1 MTRLLSVLIFLTVF
15 TGLVVHGGTSS
26 VGRIENPDARIP
38 RVALLVDEPNLEALL
53 LVGFSGV
60 ETLGRAELPTL
71 AAERLLTG
79 GSLGLTNAE
88 VALIVERSGD
98 RGVVKVVQCESGA
111 TVVVLEL
118 PKMPVGETARWIVAR
133 TQPLLGAV
141 ADPMRPRISLPGLR
155 FVTDSAENR
164 VTERAINLMLTA
176 RLQARGAVV
185 LERWRMGDLVF
196 EKSLA
201 TQESPFWKAAEIVDG
216 SVSADGGRL
225 SARVRIRGAAGAE
238 TFAEAAGETAGDMVD
253 AIVIQVM
260 AGSWK
265 TDVGAKNETEAA
277 AFLTEAKWML
287 EHGLPREAWQATE
300 SALALGVT
308 SRREAEMLRVKAAA
322 MCAYP
327 DDLKNSGYGQDGGY
341 RVRAFKTGDL
351 GTRVAAATEAV
362 LLAGDYWKAYP
373 LKKAPQRWVIE
384 YPDSL
389 GIRTL
394 YTGLRVLRGAYELG
408 WAEANTD
415 AVRGLRAAI
424 RRNVALMEG
433 GHLGNQRTT
442 FLIYLA
448 NYAGYWSESPAEAVD
463 FYRRVLTPDF
473 DAGLKTWPEA
483 VRGELAV
490 GDAPHPPFLIGT
502 APKEDFPFGVGST
515 RVMAGDEATA
525 RSVWEAFLN
534 ELAHSSHAL
543 NRADSLALRWQST
556 ADKSARIAL
565 AVQMTDFMSENVEAL
580 AGPQGYAIFCQ
591 FTEPLRHATRS
602 TDFAEAGGKLID
614 AFVALINAES
624 TVSPK
629 ILGYTWAL
637 FERGNVIQ
645 ESQGREVLAAL
656 DARRTRHALSPAELS
671 GIDAACSSVWKRFP
685 SLRPAES
692 AVNTLMVQSLWIAAE
707 HLNGKLRGH
716 IGFSPDAAV
725 WQDGL
730 LWVLDPHRGRLWE
743 IEPRSGD
750 AVVHLPE
757 NSPEADYESQLIPW
771 GTRFV
776 ITAQRGVWVL
786 DEKKRIWNKLD
797 LPSARYRIAS
807 AHGDL
812 WAASGE
818 RVLAGNVKQ
827 TEGNALYRISPELT
841 VDLVASSRRR
851 PPVHPLDAV
860 LTGAPFVL
868 SQSKDDGVI
877 VGAWGEKWTFLDSAS
892 AVPPKRL
899 NQKFVGNVEMSSSPG
914 LAIRSSQE
922 AGDRRRL
929 VRIEFIDDAIGGLLL
944 AHPKRDPAGKARF
957 AYPQELED
965 LSSSHYVAAWRN
977 EGLDVLAWSTR
988 GSPWGASEAWLLRID
1003 ADGCVARSL
1012 RFAWNADLDKRTRA
1026 ASHSHEAFR
1035 YPSPDARGLIV
1046 TDHGLVITGRAMSG
1060 FWFIPNEDLDG
1071 RRKVE
1076 RAGPRN

>member
-1 MTRLLSVLIFLTVF
+1 MLVGGPVAHADAVPGANAEQPAARSPRLALFVD
-15 TGLVVHGGTSS
+15 
-26 VGRIENPDARIP
+26 DA
-38 RVALLVDEPNLEALL
+38 DLEALL
-53 LVGFSGV
+53 IAGFSGV
-60 ETLGRAELPTL
+60 ETLGRAELPKA
-71 AAERLLTG
+71 AAERLLAG

-88 VALIVERSGD
+88 VALVVERGGE
-98 RGVVKVVQCESGA
+98 RGVVKVVQCESAA
-111 TVVVLEL
+111 TAVVLEL
-118 PKMPVGETARWIVAR
+118 PKMPVEETARWIVAR
-133 TQPLLGAV
+133 TQPLLEAV

-164 VTERAINLMLTA
+164 SAERAINLMLTA

-201 TQESPFWKAAEIVDG
+201 TQESPFWKAAQIVDG
-216 SVSADGGRL
+216 SVSAAGGKL
-225 SARVRIRGAAGAE
+225 TARVRVRDAAGAE
-238 TFAEAAGETAGDMVD
+238 TTVQAEGGTAEELVEAVSTRVLAAR
-253 AIVIQVM
+253 
-260 AGSWK
+260 WK
-265 TDVGAKNETEAA
+265 TEVGTKNETEAA
-277 AFLTEAKWML
+277 VFLAEAKWML

-300 SALALGVT
+300 SALALGVNP
-308 SRREAEMLRVKAAA
+308 RREAEMLRVKAAA

-362 LLAGDYWKAYP
+362 LLAGDYWNAYP

-408 WAEANTD
+408 WAEANAD
-415 AVRGLRAAI
+415 AVRGLRGAI
-424 RRNVALMEG
+424 RRNVALMQDG
-433 GHLGNQRTT
+433 PLGNQRTT
-442 FLIYLA
+442 FLIYLT
-448 NYAGYWSESPAEAVD
+448 NYAAYWSESPAEAVS
-463 FYRRVLTPDF
+463 FYRRVLAPDF

-483 VRGELAV
+483 IRGELAYS
-490 GDAPHPPFLIGT
+490 DKPHPPFLVGT
-502 APKEDFPFGVGST
+502 APKSEFPFGLGSL
-515 RVMAGDEATA
+515 RVIARDEAEARAAWDAFLDELA
-525 RSVWEAFLN
+525 RSPHV
-534 ELAHSSHAL
+534 L

-565 AVQMTDFMSENVEAL
+565 AVQMTDFMSENIDAL
-580 AGPQGYAIFCQ
+580 AGSQGYAIFCQ

-602 TDFAEAGGKLID
+602 TDFAEARGKLID
-614 AFVALINAES
+614 AFVALIRAES
-624 TVSPK
+624 SVSPK
-629 ILGYTWAL
+629 ILGYTWVL
-637 FERGNVIQ
+637 FESGNVIQ

-656 DARRTRHALSPAELS
+656 DARRARHALSPAELS
-671 GIDAACSSVWKRFP
+671 GIDAACSSVWKKFP
-685 SLRPAES
+685 SLRPVES
-692 AVNTLMVQSLWIAAE
+692 AANTLMVQSLWIAAE
-707 HLNGKLRGH
+707 HLSGELRGRM
-716 IGFSPDAAV
+716 GFSPDAAI
-725 WQDGL
+725 WQEGH
-730 LWVLDPHRGRLWE
+730 LWVLDPHRGRLWG

-750 AVVHLPE
+750 AVIYLPE
-757 NSPEADYESQLIPW
+757 NAPKADYESQLISW

-776 ITAQRGVWVL
+776 ITAQRGVWII
-786 DEKKRIWNKLD
+786 DENKSRWNKLD

-818 RVLAGNVKQ
+818 RVLSGNVKE

-851 PPVHPLDAV
+851 PPVHPMDAV

-868 SQSKDDGVI
+868 SQSRDDGVI
-877 VGAWGEKWTFLDSAS
+877 VGAWGEKWTFLDSGS
-892 AVPPKRL
+892 AMPPKRL
-899 NQKFVGNVEMSSSPG
+899 NQKFVGNVEMSSSAG
-914 LAIRSSQE
+914 LAIRTSQE

-929 VRIEFIDDAIGGLLL
+929 VRIEFIDDAISGLLL
-944 AHPKRDPAGKARF
+944 AHPKRDPAGTARF

-965 LSSSHYVAAWRN
+965 LPSSHYAAAWRN

-1003 ADGCVARSL
+1003 ADGCVVRPL
-1012 RFAWNADLDKRTRA
+1012 RFVWSVDLEKRVRA
-1026 ASHSHEAFR
+1026 ASYSHEAFR
-1035 YPSPDARGLIV
+1035 YPNPSARGLIV
-1046 TDHGLVITGRAMSG
+1046 TDKGLVVTGSAMAG
-1060 FWFIPNEDLDG
+1060 FWFIPNEDLDA
-1071 RRKVE
+1071 RRKGM
-1076 RAGPRN
+1076 RAAEGK